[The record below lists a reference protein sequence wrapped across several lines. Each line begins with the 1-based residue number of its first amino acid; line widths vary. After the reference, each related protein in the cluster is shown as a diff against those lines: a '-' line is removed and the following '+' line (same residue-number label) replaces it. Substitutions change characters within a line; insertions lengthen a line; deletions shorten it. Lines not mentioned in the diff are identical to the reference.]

1 MHFYLHIE
9 EYLAADMKL
18 YNHFKSKFEQKIND
32 FGEENMKREVNKH
45 NNYNN
50 WFKVNIY
57 ENQLQTVSRLC
68 LFIISWSLED

>member
-50 WFKVNIY
+50 WFKVKY
-57 ENQLQTVSRLC
+57 L
-68 LFIISWSLED
+68 